1 MSKISSNNNEI
12 ISMIDKTKTP
22 VFNINICDKFI
33 EFSGGKEISEIP
45 ENKDNISAANKSSN
59 RDKSFN
65 EDNEEFD
72 DIPLCDYKPKNN
84 QYENK
89 IPKLNIH
96 ENNNQDENNKIFEE
110 KKEKPKVSFN
120 AKFDF
125 KKKNIPKPEKPPVE
139 ESEPDNKISDDS
151 FNEDNESF
159 DDVPLCDYLP
169 KNNQYENKIPKLEL
183 PNTLSDIGLGGSVQH
198 KEEKKEPPKVSFNKS
213 NFVFKKKDADQSI
226 NKLSEKPP
234 ITIEEPKVKSSRDN
248 NSFNEDNE
256 SFDDIPLCDYL
267 PKNNQYE
274 NKIPKLELPNT
285 LSDIGLGGSV
295 QHKEEEKPK
304 FSFNKSNF
312 VFKKKDSQSVTIDGL
327 QKSELNQLNKKEKTS
342 RENSMCDDEFD
353 DIQLC
358 DHLPKNNQYESKIP
372 KLELPTSLSDIGLG
386 GPGEIK
392 SKITKNNLNI
402 KYQEFS
408 NNKNKSNNDIKSVT
422 PNKFSLK
429 HKLQNKSG
437 ILKDFNLSD
446 NEAKIN
452 GHERKNS
459 MPINKVDSAIS
470 LDNNDFTNTKKGTIL
485 IK

>member
-159 DDVPLCDYLP
+159 DDV
-169 KNNQYENKIPKLEL
+169 
-183 PNTLSDIGLGGSVQH
+183 
-198 KEEKKEPPKVSFNKS
+198 
-213 NFVFKKKDADQSI
+213 
-226 NKLSEKPP
+226 
-234 ITIEEPKVKSSRDN
+234 
-248 NSFNEDNE
+248 
-256 SFDDIPLCDYL
+256 PLCDYL